1 MKQLAGRLVRNPLV
15 QNAAALYGVQF
26 VRKLLPLII
35 VPYLARTLG
44 PSGWGVMA
52 FTQSMAEVF
61 VLTIE
66 FGFNLS
72 ATREIARKRDSM
84 QVCGSLVAGV
94 LGAQLLLS
102 VVGTTAILAVSR
114 FIPLLHANPK
124 LVIAALFYAIAQG
137 FIPLWF
143 FQGMERMRLAATV
156 EICGRIVG
164 LMSIFLFV
172 RTSNDAWIALFVQG
186 VAPALTTGAG
196 LVMAY
201 RVIPCQLPSWP
212 LIREALRHGW
222 PMFLFRSGESLY
234 GVQNSFILGLFA
246 TPAQVGYFASAE
258 KISKAVFGLLNPIR
272 EALYPRL
279 SNMAHHSQEDAA
291 RLARVGMAVMVTG
304 GLVLTGGLY
313 LFAPLLIRLLMG
325 AAFEPAVKVLRILSV
340 LPILLSVTNS
350 AGIQWLIPLGR
361 DSAVNRII
369 LQAGALNVV
378 LAVILAPVFAHIG
391 MAFAVLSAETF
402 VCCSMVW
409 VAVRS
414 TSLLTRTKP
423 DQSSREEA
431 EATSEISL

>member
-1 MKQLAGRLVRNPLV
+1 MKKLAGRLARNPLV

-35 VPYLARTLG
+35 VPYLARTLR
-44 PSGWGVMA
+44 PTGWGVMA
-52 FTQSMAEVF
+52 FTQSMADVF
-61 VLTIE
+61 VLVIE

-72 ATREIARKRDSM
+72 ATREIARQRDSM
-84 QVCGSLVAGV
+84 RVCGDLVAGV
-94 LGAQLLLS
+94 LGSQLLLS
-102 VVGTTAILAVSR
+102 VLGSTAILIGSR
-114 FIPLLHANPK
+114 FIPLLRENPK
-124 LVIAALFYAIAQG
+124 LVAAALFYAIAQG

-143 FQGMERMRLAATV
+143 FQGMERMRLAATL
-156 EICGRIVG
+156 EISGRIVG
-164 LMSIFLFV
+164 LMAIFLFV
-172 RTSNDAWIALFVQG
+172 RTSNDAWVALFVQG
-186 VAPALTTGAG
+186 VAPALTTCAG

-201 RVIPCQLPSWP
+201 RVIPYRIPTWP
-212 LIREALRHGW
+212 LIREAIRRGW

-279 SNMAHHSQEDAA
+279 SNMAHHSPEDAA
-291 RLARVGMAVMVTG
+291 RLARAGVVVMVTG
-304 GLVLTGGLY
+304 GFALAGGLY
-313 LFAPLLIRLLMG
+313 FSAPLLIRLLMG
-325 AAFEPAVKVLRILSV
+325 AAFTPAVKVLRILSV

-369 LQAGALNVV
+369 LQAGVLNVV
-378 LAVILAPVFAHIG
+378 LAVILAPIFAHIG

-414 TSLLTRTKP
+414 TSLLSSIRTRH
-423 DQSSREEA
+423 SSHDEEQA
-431 EATSEISL
+431 ATEISL